1 MHASRTDELSN
12 WVFRLQSGDDSARS
26 ELLNAAN
33 DRLHRLTSKM
43 LKDFPGVRRWEN
55 TDDVYQNAAMRLHQ
69 ALKSTTFP
77 SVADFIRFASVLI
90 RRELIDLSRH
100 YLGPHGHGANQ
111 AKSVARTDSFNTDRI
126 NPETDTHEPQQLAS
140 WTEFHQKI
148 EQLDEDEQAMFD
160 LLWYQELTQA
170 EAAVILG
177 VTERTVQRRWQQA
190 RIHLHALLEGN
201 LPDLA

>member
-12 WVFRLQSGDDSARS
+12 WILKLQSGDDSARDD
-26 ELLNAAN
+26 LLHAAN

-43 LKDFPGVRRWEN
+43 LKDFPGVRRWES

-100 YLGPHGHGANQ
+100 YQGPHGLGANQ
-111 AKSVARTDSFNTDRI
+111 AKSVARTDSYSTDRF
-126 NPETDTHEPQQLAS
+126 NPGTDTHEPQQLAA

-148 EQLDEDEQAMFD
+148 ELLDEEERAMFD
-160 LLWYQELTQA
+160 LLWYQELTQVD
-170 EAAVILG
+170 AAAILG
-177 VTERTVQRRWQQA
+177 ISERTVQRRWQQA
-190 RIHLHALLEGN
+190 RIHLHELLEGN